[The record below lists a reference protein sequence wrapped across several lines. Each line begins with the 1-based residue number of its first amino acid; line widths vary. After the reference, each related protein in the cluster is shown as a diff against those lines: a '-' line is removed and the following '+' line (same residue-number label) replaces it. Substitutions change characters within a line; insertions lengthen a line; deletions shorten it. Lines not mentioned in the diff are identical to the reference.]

1 MTRLRLLTR
10 VAMFSALVYVANFA
24 LAWIPNVK
32 LGYFIIFA
40 AGYLWGLKAGIG
52 VGAIGQGMFTLFNP
66 FGPAALPVMIAQI
79 FGGAAMG
86 AVGAWWQKYRV
97 HEKGAKSAVFF
108 CVLAGIVCTLVYFI
122 PVNIV
127 DAWLLQPFWVQLVG
141 SLSFTMIAL
150 VANAL
155 IFPLL
160 FPIVAYLYRREWLE
174 H

>member
-32 LGYFIIFA
+32 LGYFIIFS

-66 FGPAALPVMIAQI
+66 FGPAAFPVMLAQI

-86 AVGAWWQKYRV
+86 AVGAWWHKYKV
-97 HEKGAKSAVFF
+97 HEKGAKTAVLLN
-108 CVLAGIVCTLVYFI
+108 VIASIVCTLVYFI
-122 PVNIV
+122 PVNV
-127 DAWLLQPFWVQLVG
+127 VEAWFLQPFWAQLVG
-141 SLSFTMIAL
+141 SVPFTLIAL
-150 VANAL
+150 GSNVL

-160 FPIVAYLYRREWLE
+160 FPVIAYLYRKEWLE
-174 H
+174 N